1 MRHVGRQ
8 VDADP
13 RLDDELFGDGL
24 HRPEVAL
31 ATVDISIELA
41 LKRGRF
47 VLEGGDVDVLYT
59 LDLEQEAV
67 LDVEVHGRRRGRGG
81 DEQIPGPPR
90 HSALPVGD
98 ELVHLV
104 QAFVDQLGVL
114 GSLVDVTSEILTPFR
129 STSLIVCD
137 GGPSPTST

>member
-1 MRHVGRQ
+1 M
-8 VDADP
+8 
-13 RLDDELFGDGL
+13 
-24 HRPEVAL
+24 
-31 ATVDISIELA
+31 
-41 LKRGRF
+41 
-47 VLEGGDVDVLYT
+47 DVLYT

-90 HSALPVGD
+90 HSALAVGD

-114 GSLVDVTSEILTPFR
+114 GSLVDVTQRDPDAVSLDVLDRLRRWAVPDVDVAAVVREREVAAFAPHGFRRQTVGEIR
-129 STSLIVCD
+129 DRVD
-137 GGPSPTST
+137 GE